1 MRETAVLICAIVEM
15 GLGEGKLF
23 CCQCVSLAEGYG
35 YRAHDVQSEDIFM
48 ARVLLAIANW
58 I

>member
-35 YRAHDVQSEDIFM
+35 YCPHDVKKTYLWQECY
-48 ARVLLAIANW
+48 
-58 I
+58 